1 MVVLQVATI
10 DDGRMTQ
17 VIGNLER
24 ELQAKVDAKMKLAS
38 DSHVYERLSED
49 IKSKAAI
56 LAALKATLG
65 PVTDLVRVE
74 HDETLPVIDFGIKL
88 VSLLRETC
96 YLRDCVKTACENR
109 LGAHTHPQIGKNLHL
124 QSARLL

>member
-1 MVVLQVATI
+1 MTASSTVLAQWLSNKLSFHNNNRCMILLQAAAV

-65 PVTDLVRVE
+65 PVTDM
-74 HDETLPVIDFGIKL
+74 
-88 VSLLRETC
+88 VS
-96 YLRDCVKTACENR
+96 VA
-109 LGAHTHPQIGKNLHL
+109 
-124 QSARLL
+124 